1 MLKIRIYFYKRLN
14 PEVHLDYSWTIFSH
28 SELEKSMFWVGGRVA
43 HDTFHYIEIPYPKFW
58 TIGPRSGTCD
68 VTVTALVR
76 ILSLTIYI
84 LTFEE
89 LSKDCESE
97 KGIIDEGNAIKAL
110 TDFV

>member
-1 MLKIRIYFYKRLN
+1 M
-14 PEVHLDYSWTIFSH
+14 
-28 SELEKSMFWVGGRVA
+28 VA
-43 HDTFHYIEIPYPKFW
+43 HVIL
-58 TIGPRSGTCD
+58 
-68 VTVTALVR
+68 VTALVR

>member
-1 MLKIRIYFYKRLN
+1 MIL
-14 PEVHLDYSWTIFSH
+14 
-28 SELEKSMFWVGGRVA
+28 
-43 HDTFHYIEIPYPKFW
+43 
-58 TIGPRSGTCD
+58 
-68 VTVTALVR
+68 VTALVR

-84 LTFEE
+84 LTVGE